1 DLPANV
7 QALDIRQHQVEDDD
21 VHRLSPMQGEAARPV
36 LGMNDVKSR
45 LAEIFTYHVGKTG
58 IIFDQ
63 ENAFAH
69 DCPSTGVRQ
78 PRCQRAH
85 HGPALIQSATFRRCS
100 GLSTSAASAS
110 ACAMRL
116 LAVSMSPI
124 FSARRRSIAL
134 RSMVGAVKSVIAC
147 ARVACAFSCSGRR
160 SAPAAFKMFATL
172 TC

>member
-1 DLPANV
+1 
-7 QALDIRQHQVEDDD
+7 RGCR
-21 VHRLSPMQGEAARPV
+21 RLWRMQGEAAARV
-36 LGMNDVKSR
+36 LGMKDVKSH

-63 ENAFAH
+63 EDAFTH
-69 DCPSTGVRQ
+69 DCPSNGVHQ
-78 PRCQRAH
+78 PRCQRVH
-85 HGPALIQSATFRRCS
+85 HGLPAVIQSATFRRCS

-116 LAVSMSPI
+116 LAVSASPI

-134 RSMVGAVKSVIAC
+134 RSMVGAVKSVIASV
-147 ARVACAFSCSGRR
+147 RVACAFSCSGGR
-160 SAPAAFKMFATL
+160 AATAAFKMFATL